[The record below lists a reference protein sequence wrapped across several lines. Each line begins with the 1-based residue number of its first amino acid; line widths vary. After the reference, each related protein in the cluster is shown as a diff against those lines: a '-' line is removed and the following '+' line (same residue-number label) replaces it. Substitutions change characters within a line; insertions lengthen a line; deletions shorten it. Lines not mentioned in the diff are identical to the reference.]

1 MRAPLSPEKTKIP
14 PPSRIYRG
22 YICHSSRWQ
31 DLPSPRSYLARG
43 HTIFNNPHCLDLSLL
58 LVAALFYNPLYS
70 PLLPTN
76 QHPQH
81 ISFDDVASLY
91 SKSISTTLVTKVE
104 SSCMTLFV
112 PLLCCFVTLN
122 LVLWRCAIKYL
133 RYILVYYTVHVLY
146 YPVDC

>member
-58 LVAALFYNPLYS
+58 LVAALFYNP
-70 PLLPTN
+70 
-76 QHPQH
+76 QH

-122 LVLWRCAIKYL
+122 LVLWKCAIKYL